1 MIYRIISQLVG
12 REPHPGLS
20 HLHVYCSGRTNSLE
34 HICIL
39 VFFFTFSF
47 VRFASEIGIFNP
59 EYRSGKIRVYTHN
72 RAGIRR
78 IKQDL
83 HDITDV
89 PEHRLEVLL
98 VNKKQ
103 GKFTETCRP
112 GEFLLTTPTGNDS
125 HNGYSLGMYVQAERN
140 GG

>member
-1 MIYRIISQLVG
+1 MAMLQYAKI
-12 REPHPGLS
+12 
-20 HLHVYCSGRTNSLE
+20 HVPDVDCSDRTNSLE
-34 HICIL
+34 HHSIL
-39 VFFFTFSF
+39 LFSF

-59 EYRSGKIRVYTHN
+59 EYRAGKIRVYTHN

-89 PEHRLEVLL
+89 PEHKLEVLL

-103 GKFTETCRP
+103 EKFRETCRP

-125 HNGYSLGMYVQAERN
+125 HNGYSLGMYVQAVRN